1 MVSEKT
7 RRPEDDPDGVRA
19 RAPPATSGSNRAS
32 GHGDAAESASAPE
45 LGRERLK
52 SIGGCGS
59 DFGFNP
65 AVDASVEHIQR
76 ERAAGEDL
84 VMEGFEVELG
94 A

>member
-1 MVSEKT
+1 L
-7 RRPEDDPDGVRA
+7 R
-19 RAPPATSGSNRAS
+19 
-32 GHGDAAESASAPE
+32 
-45 LGRERLK
+45 
-52 SIGGCGS
+52 SIGSCGA
-59 DFGFNP
+59 DLGFNP